1 MPLFLFPFPN
11 TLVQFETAPHGPGD
25 GDDGDEDNVVRTHGT
40 KGVRGKRPSRILP
53 SSLSQDPLTL
63 AVLTLLV
70 GGWLAFALTYPS
82 VSLHISHPSHPS
94 FSIHF
99 VACEFFVKNVVGSW
113 YEISG

>member
-1 MPLFLFPFPN
+1 MLFRSG
-11 TLVQFETAPHGPGD
+11 QGEGD
-25 GDDGDEDNVVRTHGT
+25 HDDEENGVRTHGT

-82 VSLHISHPSHPS
+82 VSLHLSLLPIPHQM
-94 FSIHF
+94 
-99 VACEFFVKNVVGSW
+99 VEFKLFVKECVCGWKVV
-113 YEISG
+113 